1 MPVKPLPPDANLDH
15 LKQQAGDLL
24 KSHAARDPQVAQRIR
39 EFHPRFQRATDAA
52 IFDARLSL
60 DDAQLAIACGRCHS
74 TPLHQAVAGGH
85 GETVRLLV
93 ERGARLDAKDTLWQG
108 TPAGWAKHEGR
119 TDIEEYLRARQVQ
132 EEARGEKSE

>member
-1 MPVKPLPPDANLDH
+1 MPVKPLPPDASLDR
-15 LKQQAGDLL
+15 LKHQAGDLL

-60 DDAQLAIACGRCHS
+60 GDAQLAIACERCHS
-74 TPLHQAVAGGH
+74 TPLHQAAAGGH

-108 TPAGWAKHEGR
+108 TPFGWAHHEGR
-119 TDIEEYLRARQVQ
+119 TDIEEHLLAQ
-132 EEARGEKSE
+132 EARGEKSREESE